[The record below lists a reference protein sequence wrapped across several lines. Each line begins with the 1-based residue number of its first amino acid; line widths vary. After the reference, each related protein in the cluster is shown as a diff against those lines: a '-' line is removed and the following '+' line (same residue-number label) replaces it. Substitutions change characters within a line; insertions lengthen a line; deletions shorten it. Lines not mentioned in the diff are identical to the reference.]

1 MARPYIKRLVH
12 RAREMELNLIGMEV
26 KGRQRLAGS
35 EGIGSLLPGEGWPG
49 MKSQQ
54 ELCSRQ

>member
-1 MARPYIKRLVH
+1 MARLYIQSLVY
-12 RAREMELNLIGMEV
+12 RAKEMELNLTGMEV

-35 EGIGSLLPGEGWPG
+35 DGIGFLLPGEGWPG
-49 MKSQQ
+49 MKLQQ

>member
-1 MARPYIKRLVH
+1 
-12 RAREMELNLIGMEV
+12 MELNLTGMEV

-35 EGIGSLLPGEGWPG
+35 DGIGFLLPGEGWPG
-49 MKSQQ
+49 MKLQQ

>member
-1 MARPYIKRLVH
+1 VARPYIKSN
-12 RAREMELNLIGMEV
+12 RAKEMEPNRIDMEV

-35 EGIGSLLPGEGWPG
+35 DGIGFLLPGEGWPG

-54 ELCSRQ
+54 ELCS